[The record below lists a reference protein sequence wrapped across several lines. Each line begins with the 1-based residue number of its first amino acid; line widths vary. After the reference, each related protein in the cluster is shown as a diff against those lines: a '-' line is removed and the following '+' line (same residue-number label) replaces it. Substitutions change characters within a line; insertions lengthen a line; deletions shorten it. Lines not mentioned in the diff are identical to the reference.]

1 VEAVSA
7 FLDTSALLALLD
19 ADETRHEEALLVW
32 RQLLEGDT
40 PLVTTNYV
48 LVETYALAQRRLGS
62 AAVRVL
68 TDDLLPVIDVEWIGP
83 EPHERATAVLI
94 AVNRRDFSLVDAVSF
109 ETMRRRGIDRA
120 FAFDRHFEEAGFSLV
135 AADRAA
141 GA

>member
-1 VEAVSA
+1 METVSA

-19 ADETRHEEALLVW
+19 ADEARHKDALVVW
-32 RQLLEGDT
+32 RQLLEGDV
-40 PLVTTNYV
+40 PVVTTNYV

-68 TDDLLPVIDVEWIGP
+68 ADDLLPVVDVEWIGR
-83 EPHERATAVLI
+83 ELHERAIAVLI
-94 AVNRRDFSLVDAVSF
+94 AANRRDLSLVDAVSF

-135 AADRAA
+135 AASNF
-141 GA
+141 GL